1 MPPVPPNRQNPMN
14 DTVTT
19 GLPQEKLDRL
29 SAILDQYS
37 EQDSLSLEALDGFFS
52 ALIASPIVVPPSDY
66 LPVVF
71 GGGIGESDVLDEV
84 TERDEAIELLAQ
96 QWHAIATA
104 VDSEDGPS
112 PVIFEGADDGVLG
125 REWAI
130 GFLMGMDFAPE
141 RWDELFNA
149 EEADAER
156 EGEDALLQSI
166 PLVAG
171 ATDPDWPT
179 APLDEEEA
187 DDLVA
192 NMAAAFMLAFDSFRE
207 ERDAARAGGNAT

>member
-1 MPPVPPNRQNPMN
+1 MN
-14 DTVTT
+14 TETT
-19 GLPQEKLDRL
+19 HSLSQAQLDRL

-52 ALIASPIVVPPSDY
+52 ALVASPVVVSPSDY

-71 GGGIGESDVLDEV
+71 GGGIGESSVLEQV
-84 TERDEAIELLAQ
+84 MERDEAVALLDLHWQAV
-96 QWHAIATA
+96 ATA

-112 PVIFEGADDGVLG
+112 LIIFEGAEDGVLG

-130 GFLMGMDFAPE
+130 GFLIGMDFASD
-141 RWDELFNA
+141 RWDELFDA

-156 EGEDALLQSI
+156 EGEEALLPSI

-171 ATDPDWPT
+171 ATDPEWPPS
-179 APLDEEEA
+179 PLNEEEA
-187 DDLVA
+187 DDMVA
-192 NMAAAFMLAFDSFRE
+192 TMAAAFMLAFDSFRE
-207 ERDAARAGGNAT
+207 ERDAARNAGADA

>member
-1 MPPVPPNRQNPMN
+1 MN
-14 DTVTT
+14 DSTT
-19 GLPQEKLDRL
+19 IGLNQDELDRL
-29 SAILDQYS
+29 STILDQYS

-52 ALIASPIVVPPSDY
+52 ALIASPKPVAPADY

-71 GGGIGESDVLDEV
+71 GGGIGEGRALEQIV
-84 TERDEAIELLAQ
+84 ERDEVVALLNRHWA
-96 QWHAIATA
+96 AIATA

-112 PVIFEGADDGVLG
+112 PIIFEGAEDGVLG

-130 GFLMGMDFAPE
+130 GFLIGMDFSSD
-141 RWDELFNA
+141 RWDELFDA
-149 EEADAER
+149 EETDAER
-156 EGEDALLQSI
+156 EGEEALLPSI

-179 APLDEEEA
+179 APLGEEEA

-192 NMAAAFMLAFDSFRE
+192 TMAAAFMLAFDSFRE
-207 ERDAARAGGNAT
+207 ERDAARAGASRT